1 MRNEMEFIYVI
12 IKDDKDSEAF
22 YYPWTYPRIHRS
34 KEGAVDEVIKD
45 LSLSYNED
53 INHNGEARYPKDIF
67 LKKLEEV
74 AFHKND
80 AMGLE
85 IYSPYGHYHI
95 IYTDLED

>member
-1 MRNEMEFIYVI
+1 MEFIYVV

-22 YYPWTYPRIHRS
+22 YFSWTYPRVHRS

-45 LSLSYNED
+45 LCSSYNED
-53 INHNGEARYPKDIF
+53 IIRNGKARYPKDIF
-67 LKKLEEV
+67 LKRLEGIV
-74 AFHKND
+74 FHKND

-95 IYTDLED
+95 IHTEMED

>member
-1 MRNEMEFIYVI
+1 MDFIYI
-12 IKDDKDSEAF
+12 TTKDNKDSDAF
-22 YYPWTYPRIHRS
+22 YYPWTHPRVHRS
-34 KEGAVDEVIKD
+34 KEGAVDEVIRD
-45 LSLSYNED
+45 LRSSYNED
-53 INHNGEARYPKDIF
+53 TNRNGEARYPKDIF
-67 LKKLEEV
+67 LKKLEEI